1 MPSAAYKVIRAAM
14 LEQKQVLC
22 TYDGRPREL
31 CPIVLGHSD
40 KKEKL
45 LAYQVG
51 GSSSKDLAPG
61 AQWKCLFVER
71 MQGARMRDGPWHEG
85 DRHSQVQRC
94 VHDVDVDINIHVRK
108 RR

>member
-1 MPSAAYKVIRAAM
+1 MPSALYEVIRAAM
-14 LEQKQVLC
+14 FEEKQVIC

-31 CPIVLGHSD
+31 CPIILGHSEGE
-40 KKEKL
+40 EKL

-51 GSSSKDLAPG
+51 GASSKGVPRNG
-61 AQWKCLFVER
+61 QWKCLLVAR
-71 MQGARMRDGPWHEG
+71 MQGARMREGPWREG
-85 DRHSQVQRC
+85 DRHTQEQRC